1 MKDVAVPFDT
11 HLAERD
17 LWMMRVKQKGL
28 GCFHPPL
35 ECTPSAASEVTTLD
49 HEKARSEGGARA
61 LKGIFLG
68 APLAPAV
75 PG

>member
-17 LWMMRVKQKGL
+17 WRRRKVKQKGS
-28 GCFHPPL
+28 GCFRTPWSAHLLPHPKLP
-35 ECTPSAASEVTTLD
+35 LD